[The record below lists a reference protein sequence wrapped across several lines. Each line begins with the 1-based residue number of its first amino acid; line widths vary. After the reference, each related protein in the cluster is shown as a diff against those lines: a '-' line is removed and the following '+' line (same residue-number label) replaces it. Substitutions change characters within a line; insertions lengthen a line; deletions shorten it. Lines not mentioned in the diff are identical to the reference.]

1 MYNVQYLDSRTGRN
15 RDREEEEQ
23 KKERE
28 KELEYIKT
36 LVQKILFIL
45 LIYNN

>member
-36 LVQKILFIL
+36 LGQKILFIL

>member
-1 MYNVQYLDSRTGRN
+1 MYNVQYLDSRPGRN

-36 LVQKILFIL
+36 LVQKI
-45 LIYNN
+45 